1 MERIEVTYLDTH
13 VVVWL
18 YRGDA
23 GRLSEAARAR
33 VDADDLLVSPA
44 AILELEYL
52 NEIER
57 LKPSAMTVIRALS
70 QEIGIQ
76 VCELPFL
83 TIVSQALKE
92 KWVRDPFD
100 RLIVAHAKAKDAQLI
115 TKDERIRRHYS
126 RAVW

>member
-1 MERIEVTYLDTH
+1 VERIEVTYLDTH

-57 LKPSAMTVIRALS
+57 LKPPAMTVIRALS

-100 RLIVAHAKAKDAQLI
+100 RLIVAHARAKDAQLI
-115 TKDERIRRHYS
+115 TKDERIQRHYS

>member
-1 MERIEVTYLDTH
+1 MTYLDTH

-57 LKPSAMTVIRALS
+57 LKPPAMTVIRALS

-100 RLIVAHAKAKDAQLI
+100 RLIVAHARAKDAQLI
-115 TKDERIRRHYS
+115 TKDERIQRHYS